1 MPIDHD
7 HSYKFYDERPENR
20 RSHSPRI
27 EAKECQNEGEV
38 EEEEEYVDV
47 SQNIDNYLYLV
58 QVLDATAQERATN
71 LSHLSNLLRAQLK
84 GEMTTLTRFLPTIN
98 RLSVPGLCPL
108 IDVQCRMGQIMG
120 EIRLKEKA
128 DPSTMRALI
137 PRLAGEVSPSRF
149 FKITYNPVFDFD
161 ERMTQFFTLADSD
174 DFRQNLAGGDLRK
187 LLLAETWNQFHRIDN
202 LSLILA
208 SHPTYFDFWRKFH
221 GALIFNET
229 ENDGLSRIEKIYI
242 AIMAASASKSTY
254 LYYLL
259 VNEFKSDPDFHARPE
274 KFSVW
279 IDVGYD
285 KIPQKMRDLCEL
297 NEKMVTC
304 PWLINPDQITK
315 LTHRAKDQWRLSELI
330 QAVLIMAW
338 IHANAVFCFG
348 IGINPEIDASRK
360 FSNHHAQQQ
369 QQQKARKSEAK
380 KMRKSDSEISIDI
393 QDTVVQTDSDDE
405 ADDATCEKLRT
416 RMAMI
421 SRIRTESE
429 TRQDIDEQEMQ
440 AKNLENFRKLKD
452 QPGTFSSDH
461 ESDSDEQFNQEMFLH
476 LSPSYRLS
484 RNHQQPMNNNNM
496 LNEDTELRLQEF
508 NWKSKTVPC
517 ALDIIG
523 DQLRRI
529 DNDLVYL
536 LDEKF
541 NHIQSLTYHKIGKEP
556 VDTEIFRHGV
566 WNFAHC
572 RLGIMSS
579 ECNYDHLERLLLDDD
594 WRRYLEKIMKSHHD
608 ITRTDYNH
616 FCTGLENDE
625 KVHVNLL
632 CLEARFQAELLYTM
646 RCFSLC
652 TI

>member
-1 MPIDHD
+1 
-7 HSYKFYDERPENR
+7 
-20 RSHSPRI
+20 
-27 EAKECQNEGEV
+27 
-38 EEEEEYVDV
+38 
-47 SQNIDNYLYLV
+47 
-58 QVLDATAQERATN
+58 
-71 LSHLSNLLRAQLK
+71 
-84 GEMTTLTRFLPTIN
+84 
-98 RLSVPGLCPL
+98 
-108 IDVQCRMGQIMG
+108 MG
-120 EIRLKEKA
+120 
-128 DPSTMRALI
+128 
-137 PRLAGEVSPSRF
+137 
-149 FKITYNPVFDFD
+149 
-161 ERMTQFFTLADSD
+161 
-174 DFRQNLAGGDLRK
+174 
-187 LLLAETWNQFHRIDN
+187 
-202 LSLILA
+202 
-208 SHPTYFDFWRKFH
+208 
-221 GALIFNET
+221 
-229 ENDGLSRIEKIYI
+229 
-242 AIMAASASKSTY
+242 
-254 LYYLL
+254 
-259 VNEFKSDPDFHARPE
+259 
-274 KFSVW
+274 FSVW

-315 LTHRAKDQWRLSELI
+315 LTHRAKDQWRLSKLI

-421 SRIRTESE
+421 SRIRT
-429 TRQDIDEQEMQ
+429 
-440 AKNLENFRKLKD
+440 
-452 QPGTFSSDH
+452 

-652 TI
+652 T

>member
-7 HSYKFYDERPENR
+7 HSYKFYDERPENA
-20 RSHSPRI
+20 P
-27 EAKECQNEGEV
+27 KKEV
-38 EEEEEYVDV
+38 ESSDDDDEEDDDEA
-47 SQNIDNYLYLV
+47 QIDISIEQLLFDV
-58 QVLDATAQERATN
+58 QVLDSATTERKRN
-71 LSHLSNLLRAQLK
+71 LSNLKSLLLSLDHSLLARFIP
-84 GEMTTLTRFLPTIN
+84 TLN
-98 RLSVPGLCPL
+98 RLSIPGLCPL
-108 IDVQCRMGQIMG
+108 KDVQTTMGQIMG
-120 EIRLKEKA
+120 ALRQNEKS
-128 DPSTMRALI
+128 DPSKMRSNV
-137 PRLAGEVSPSRF
+137 PRMSEMSPSRF
-149 FKITYNPVFDFD
+149 FKISFNAEFDFD
-161 ERMTQFFTLADSD
+161 EKMKDGFFKFGDSD
-174 DFRQNLAGGDLRK
+174 DYRQNLSGADLRK

-208 SHPTYFDFWRKFH
+208 THPTYFDYWRKFH
-221 GALIFNET
+221 GALIFNES
-229 ENDGLSRIEKIYI
+229 ENDGLCRIEKIYI

-259 VNEFKSDPDFHARPE
+259 LNEFKSDPDFMLRPE
-274 KFSVW
+274 KYSDW

-297 NEKMVTC
+297 NEKMVNC
-304 PWLINPDQITK
+304 PWLIEPDQITK
-315 LTHRAKDQWRLSELI
+315 LTHRTKDQWRLSELI
-330 QAVLIMAW
+330 QAVLIIAW

-360 FSNHHAQQQ
+360 FSNS
-369 QQQKARKSEAK
+369 KAPRAKKSEPK
-380 KMRKSDSEISIDI
+380 KMKKSDSEISIDI
-393 QDTVVQTDSDDE
+393 QDTVVQLTTTDSEDE
-405 ADDATCEKLRT
+405 EDATETLRT

-429 TRQDIDEQEMQ
+429 SRQDIDEQEMQ
-440 AKNLENFRKLKD
+440 ATNLENFRRLNR

-461 ESDSDEQFNQEMFLH
+461 ESDSDEQFNQEMFKH
-476 LSPSYRLS
+476 LSPSHRLN
-484 RNHQQPMNNNNM
+484 RQTPLNNNNL
-496 LNEDTELRLQEF
+496 LNEETELRLQEF

-517 ALDIIG
+517 ALDIIS

-529 DNDLVYL
+529 DNDVVYL

-541 NHIQSLTYHKIGKEP
+541 AHIQSLTYHKMGKEP

-579 ECNYDHLERLLLDDD
+579 DCNYDHLERLLLDDD

-608 ITRTDYNH
+608 ITRHDYHH

-646 RCFSLC
+646 RCFNNSLC